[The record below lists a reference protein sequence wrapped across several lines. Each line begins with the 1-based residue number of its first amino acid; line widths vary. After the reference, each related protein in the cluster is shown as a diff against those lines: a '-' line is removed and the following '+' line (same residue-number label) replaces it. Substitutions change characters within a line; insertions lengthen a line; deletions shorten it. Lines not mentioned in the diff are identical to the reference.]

1 MFVLFTASLIDE
13 ETESSSNMM
22 FIIAGGAGGAA
33 IILVVVAI
41 IICKKSQSKNLKDV
55 RPIQVQPFAVTST
68 WSQRDH
74 HPPPVYGDGNVSTV
88 SPPPRYSDVGL
99 QPPTII
105 GKQGDGIRNTHFTM
119 PENLRRTSTQIGNT
133 TNGIHS
139 MTAGTVTTG
148 IANNANP
155 DSLPNEDT
163 TSDAGGNTIQTTA
176 NTSSTEAFV
185 GESNESGGT
194 AENSAPSESGTG
206 APALNAN
213 ESVVPAPQPVNLLS
227 LPRRNVP
234 GETLSELLSD
244 SEDDSETDS
253 DEYDDS
259 DAN

>member
-1 MFVLFTASLIDE
+1 ML
-13 ETESSSNMM
+13 
-22 FIIAGGAGGAA
+22 FIIAGGAGGFAV
-33 IILVVVAI
+33 IVVVVVI

-74 HPPPVYGDGNVSTV
+74 HPPPVYGDGNVSTL

-105 GKQGDGIRNTHFTM
+105 GKEGDGIRNTHFTM
-119 PENLRRTSTQIGNT
+119 PANLRRTSTQIGNT
-133 TNGIHS
+133 TNGIAS
-139 MTAGTVTTG
+139 MQAGTVTTD
-148 IANNANP
+148 IANSANP

-163 TSDAGGNTIQTTA
+163 TMGAVGNTIQTAT
-176 NTSSTEAFV
+176 NTSNTDASV

-194 AENSAPSESGTG
+194 ADNSAPTEGGTD
-206 APALNAN
+206 AHALNASG
-213 ESVVPAPQPVNLLS
+213 SVVPAPQPVNLLS

-259 DAN
+259 DAD